1 MFYFQ
6 KKYCLFII
14 FFSCPSCLSV
24 SLVTLGQFCSS
35 VFNVLFY
42 FILPVLAHRQKGGII
57 LSSIKSC
64 KILASLNFS
73 TWHFCKHKHFIT
85 IQGMCEPAVYRTLHW
100 AAPSVVGWQTQW
112 GWCWG
117 GQRKRV
123 RNLDCKRGHWRPWVC

>member
-1 MFYFQ
+1 MGKMFYFQ

-64 KILASLNFS
+64 KLLASLNFS
-73 TWHFCKHKHFIT
+73 HGTSVSTSILSLSKACVSQLCTGHSTGLLPLWLADRHS
-85 IQGMCEPAVYRTLHW
+85 GGGAEEEPGL
-100 AAPSVVGWQTQW
+100 
-112 GWCWG
+112 
-117 GQRKRV
+117 
-123 RNLDCKRGHWRPWVC
+123 